1 MRTRTITH
9 YRATYTSDGHT
20 GEYTADFDAVVFRG
34 DNAPTIGIDP
44 VAEADEVV
52 RARHPFGRGYK
63 VLSVTA
69 LTSSTEVIG

>member
-9 YRATYTSDGHT
+9 YRVTYTSDGHR
-20 GEYTADFDAVVFRG
+20 GEYTADFDAVVFQG
-34 DNAPTIGIDP
+34 NDTPTIGIDP

-63 VLSVTA
+63 VLSVTP
-69 LTSSTEVIG
+69 LYSSTEVIG